1 MTEKSQLTRLHG
13 ENGAWVNGQSCQAVA
28 GWVVDLE
35 SVERYIDEVGD
46 PGDCSDWEWWDEDR
60 ARKVLAQPPVSFGR
74 HEVHEW
80 RVARNVLEYL
90 AWAR

>member
-1 MTEKSQLTRLHG
+1 MSNPTRLHG
-13 ENGAWVNGQSCQAVA
+13 DNGVWVNSQSCQAVA

-60 ARKVLAQPPVSFGR
+60 AHKVLRCSRNRLSFGP

-90 AWAR
+90 AYH